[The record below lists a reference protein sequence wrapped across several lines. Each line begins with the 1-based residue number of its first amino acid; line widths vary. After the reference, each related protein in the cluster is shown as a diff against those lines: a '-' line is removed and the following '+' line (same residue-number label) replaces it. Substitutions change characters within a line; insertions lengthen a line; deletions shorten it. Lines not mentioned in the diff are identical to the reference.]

1 MERFIINGGKRLSGK
16 IEVSGM
22 KNAALPIIFSTIL
35 VEDRCIIENIPEIRD
50 VTTALEIITA
60 MGARVRMLG
69 RTTVEIDTTGIVCG
83 SAPYELARS
92 IRASYYILGAEL
104 GRFGMTTSAFPGGC
118 NFITRPIDLHIKG
131 FEALGA
137 TVSIDEGSIHAFAKD
152 GLKANSIYL
161 DIESVGATIN
171 IILAAVKAEG
181 LTIIDNAAREP
192 HIVDLANFLNS
203 CGANI
208 SGAGTDVI
216 KIRGVKSL
224 HGVSYAIIPDM
235 IEAGTYM
242 IAAAATHSVLTVANI
257 IPKHLESITA
267 KLEEMGAEVIEVSL
281 PHLPYSLGA
290 YYIIMPSEVSS
301 NLARYDGMR
310 YGLRVM
316 PPAGVPQTAANMM
329 AYTREAGFGDE
340 VKRRIIL
347 GTYALSAGYYDAWY
361 GSAQKVRTLIIDD
374 FKKAFEQV
382 DVLVAPTSPSTAFK
396 FGEKMD
402 DPLAMYMNDI
412 ATIPAN
418 LAGVP
423 AMSIPAGLSDDG
435 LPVGFQFIAPQQRD
449 EVMYKPAAALEAAL
463 EDSWNGPIWNDL
475 KTPWLDGLGK

>member
-50 VTTALEIITA
+50 VTTALETITA
-60 MGARVRMLG
+60 MGARVRMLD

-267 KLEEMGAEVIEVSL
+267 KLEEMGVSVVEDDESVVVDGRCSL
-281 PHLPYSLGA
+281 SRIRLKALPYPGFPTDMQPQMCVLLCLANG
-290 YYIIMPSEVSS
+290 VSTITDS
-301 NLARYDGMR
+301 VWDNRFRYTGELARMGANITVEGKTATVVGGKLRAAAVKAVDLRAGAAMVIA
-310 YGLRVM
+310 GL
-316 PPAGVPQTAANMM
+316 AAEGE
-329 AYTREAGFGDE
+329 T
-340 VKRRIIL
+340 
-347 GTYALSAGYYDAWY
+347 T
-361 GSAQKVRTLIIDD
+361 IDD
-374 FKKAFEQV
+374 VYHIERGYERMVEKLNAVGADIRRV
-382 DVLVAPTSPSTAFK
+382 DVRESK
-396 FGEKMD
+396 EK
-402 DPLAMYMNDI
+402 A
-412 ATIPAN
+412 
-418 LAGVP
+418 V
-423 AMSIPAGLSDDG
+423 
-435 LPVGFQFIAPQQRD
+435 
-449 EVMYKPAAALEAAL
+449 
-463 EDSWNGPIWNDL
+463 
-475 KTPWLDGLGK
+475 

>member
-1 MERFIINGGKRLSGK
+1 MERFIINGGKQLSGK

-60 MGARVRMLG
+60 MGARVRMLD

-267 KLEEMGAEVIEVSL
+267 KLEEMGVSVVEDDESVVVDGRCSL
-281 PHLPYSLGA
+281 SRIRLKALPYPGFPTDMQPQMCVLLCLANG
-290 YYIIMPSEVSS
+290 VS
-301 NLARYDGMR
+301 
-310 YGLRVM
+310 
-316 PPAGVPQTAANMM
+316 
-329 AYTREAGFGDE
+329 
-340 VKRRIIL
+340 
-347 GTYALSAGYYDAWY
+347 
-361 GSAQKVRTLIIDD
+361 
-374 FKKAFEQV
+374 
-382 DVLVAPTSPSTAFK
+382 
-396 FGEKMD
+396 
-402 DPLAMYMNDI
+402 
-412 ATIPAN
+412 TIT
-418 LAGVP
+418 
-423 AMSIPAGLSDDG
+423 
-435 LPVGFQFIAPQQRD
+435 
-449 EVMYKPAAALEAAL
+449 
-463 EDSWNGPIWNDL
+463 DSVWEIGRAHV
-475 KTPWLDGLGK
+475 

>member
-60 MGARVRMLG
+60 MGARVRMLD

-171 IILAAVKAEG
+171 IILAA
-181 LTIIDNAAREP
+181 AAYSMVVCEDRY
-192 HIVDLANFLNS
+192 L
-203 CGANI
+203 
-208 SGAGTDVI
+208 
-216 KIRGVKSL
+216 SL
-224 HGVSYAIIPDM
+224 SED
-235 IEAGTYM
+235 EDKEEE
-242 IAAAATHSVLTVANI
+242 IA
-257 IPKHLESITA
+257 
-267 KLEEMGAEVIEVSL
+267 
-281 PHLPYSLGA
+281 
-290 YYIIMPSEVSS
+290 
-301 NLARYDGMR
+301 
-310 YGLRVM
+310 
-316 PPAGVPQTAANMM
+316 
-329 AYTREAGFGDE
+329 
-340 VKRRIIL
+340 
-347 GTYALSAGYYDAWY
+347 
-361 GSAQKVRTLIIDD
+361 
-374 FKKAFEQV
+374 
-382 DVLVAPTSPSTAFK
+382 
-396 FGEKMD
+396 
-402 DPLAMYMNDI
+402 
-412 ATIPAN
+412 
-418 LAGVP
+418 
-423 AMSIPAGLSDDG
+423 
-435 LPVGFQFIAPQQRD
+435 
-449 EVMYKPAAALEAAL
+449 
-463 EDSWNGPIWNDL
+463 
-475 KTPWLDGLGK
+475 

>member
-60 MGARVRMLG
+60 MGARVRMLD

-118 NFITRPIDLHIKG
+118 NFITRPIDLQIKG

-267 KLEEMGAEVIEVSL
+267 KLEEMGVSVVEDDESVVVDGRCSL
-281 PHLPYSLGA
+281 SRIRLKALPYPGFPTDMQPQMCVLLCLANG
-290 YYIIMPSEVSS
+290 VSTITDS
-301 NLARYDGMR
+301 VWDNRFRYTGELARMGANITVEGKTATVVGGKLRAAAVKAVDLRAGAAMVIA
-310 YGLRVM
+310 GL
-316 PPAGVPQTAANMM
+316 AAEGE
-329 AYTREAGFGDE
+329 T
-340 VKRRIIL
+340 
-347 GTYALSAGYYDAWY
+347 T
-361 GSAQKVRTLIIDD
+361 IDD
-374 FKKAFEQV
+374 VYHIERGYERMVEKLNAVGADIRRV
-382 DVLVAPTSPSTAFK
+382 DVRESK
-396 FGEKMD
+396 EK
-402 DPLAMYMNDI
+402 A
-412 ATIPAN
+412 
-418 LAGVP
+418 V
-423 AMSIPAGLSDDG
+423 
-435 LPVGFQFIAPQQRD
+435 
-449 EVMYKPAAALEAAL
+449 
-463 EDSWNGPIWNDL
+463 
-475 KTPWLDGLGK
+475 

>member
-1 MERFIINGGKRLSGK
+1 MERFIINGGKHLSGK

-60 MGARVRMLG
+60 MGARVRMLD

-267 KLEEMGAEVIEVSL
+267 KLEEMGVSVVEDDESVVVDGRCSL
-281 PHLPYSLGA
+281 SRIRLKALPYPGFPTDMQPQMCVLLCLANG
-290 YYIIMPSEVSS
+290 VSTITDS
-301 NLARYDGMR
+301 VWDNRFRYTGELARMGANITVE
-310 YGLRVM
+310 GKTATVVGGKLRA
-316 PPAGVPQTAANMM
+316 AGVKAVDLRAGAAMVI
-329 AYTREAGFGDE
+329 AGLAAEGE
-340 VKRRIIL
+340 
-347 GTYALSAGYYDAWY
+347 T
-361 GSAQKVRTLIIDD
+361 TIDD
-374 FKKAFEQV
+374 VYHIERGYERMVEKLNAVGADIRRV
-382 DVLVAPTSPSTAFK
+382 DVRESK
-396 FGEKMD
+396 EK
-402 DPLAMYMNDI
+402 A
-412 ATIPAN
+412 
-418 LAGVP
+418 V
-423 AMSIPAGLSDDG
+423 
-435 LPVGFQFIAPQQRD
+435 
-449 EVMYKPAAALEAAL
+449 
-463 EDSWNGPIWNDL
+463 
-475 KTPWLDGLGK
+475 

>member
-60 MGARVRMLG
+60 MGARVRMLD

-161 DIESVGATIN
+161 DIESVGATIS

-267 KLEEMGAEVIEVSL
+267 KLEEMGVSVVEDDESVVVDGRCSL
-281 PHLPYSLGA
+281 SRIRLKALPYPGFPTDMQPQMCVLLCLANG
-290 YYIIMPSEVSS
+290 VSTITDS
-301 NLARYDGMR
+301 VWDNRFRYTGELARMGANITVEGKTATVVGGKLRAAAVKAVDLRAGAAMVIA
-310 YGLRVM
+310 GL
-316 PPAGVPQTAANMM
+316 AAEGE
-329 AYTREAGFGDE
+329 T
-340 VKRRIIL
+340 
-347 GTYALSAGYYDAWY
+347 T
-361 GSAQKVRTLIIDD
+361 IDD
-374 FKKAFEQV
+374 VYHIERGYERMVEKLNAVGADIRRV
-382 DVLVAPTSPSTAFK
+382 DVRESK
-396 FGEKMD
+396 EK
-402 DPLAMYMNDI
+402 A
-412 ATIPAN
+412 
-418 LAGVP
+418 V
-423 AMSIPAGLSDDG
+423 
-435 LPVGFQFIAPQQRD
+435 
-449 EVMYKPAAALEAAL
+449 
-463 EDSWNGPIWNDL
+463 
-475 KTPWLDGLGK
+475 

>member
-60 MGARVRMLG
+60 MGARVRMLD

-267 KLEEMGAEVIEVSL
+267 KLEEMGVSVVEDDESVVVDSRCSL
-281 PHLPYSLGA
+281 SRIRLKALPYPGFPTDMQPQMCVLLCLANG
-290 YYIIMPSEVSS
+290 VSTITDS
-301 NLARYDGMR
+301 VWDNRFRYTGELARMGANITVEGKTATVVGGKLRAAAVKAVDLRAGAAMVIA
-310 YGLRVM
+310 GL
-316 PPAGVPQTAANMM
+316 AAEGE
-329 AYTREAGFGDE
+329 T
-340 VKRRIIL
+340 
-347 GTYALSAGYYDAWY
+347 T
-361 GSAQKVRTLIIDD
+361 IDD
-374 FKKAFEQV
+374 VYHIERGYERMVEKLNAVGADIRRV
-382 DVLVAPTSPSTAFK
+382 DVRESK
-396 FGEKMD
+396 EK
-402 DPLAMYMNDI
+402 A
-412 ATIPAN
+412 
-418 LAGVP
+418 V
-423 AMSIPAGLSDDG
+423 
-435 LPVGFQFIAPQQRD
+435 
-449 EVMYKPAAALEAAL
+449 
-463 EDSWNGPIWNDL
+463 
-475 KTPWLDGLGK
+475 

>member
-60 MGARVRMLG
+60 MGARVRMLD

-267 KLEEMGAEVIEVSL
+267 KLEEMGVSVVEDDESVVVDGRCSL
-281 PHLPYSLGA
+281 SRIRLKALPYPGFPTDMQPQMCVLLCLANG
-290 YYIIMPSEVSS
+290 VSTITDS
-301 NLARYDGMR
+301 VWDNRFRYTGELARMGANITVE
-310 YGLRVM
+310 GKTATVVGGKLRA
-316 PPAGVPQTAANMM
+316 AGVKAVDLRAGAAMVI
-329 AYTREAGFGDE
+329 AGLAAEGE
-340 VKRRIIL
+340 
-347 GTYALSAGYYDAWY
+347 T
-361 GSAQKVRTLIIDD
+361 TIDD
-374 FKKAFEQV
+374 VYHIERGYERMVEKLNAVGADIRRV
-382 DVLVAPTSPSTAFK
+382 DVRENK
-396 FGEKMD
+396 EK
-402 DPLAMYMNDI
+402 A
-412 ATIPAN
+412 
-418 LAGVP
+418 V
-423 AMSIPAGLSDDG
+423 
-435 LPVGFQFIAPQQRD
+435 
-449 EVMYKPAAALEAAL
+449 
-463 EDSWNGPIWNDL
+463 
-475 KTPWLDGLGK
+475 

>member
-60 MGARVRMLG
+60 MGARVRMLD

-137 TVSIDEGSIHAFAKD
+137 TVSIDEGSIHTFAKD

-267 KLEEMGAEVIEVSL
+267 KLEEMGVSVVEDDESVVVDGRCSL
-281 PHLPYSLGA
+281 SRIRLKALPYPGFPTDMQPQMCVLLCLANG
-290 YYIIMPSEVSS
+290 VSTITDS
-301 NLARYDGMR
+301 VWDNRFRYTGELARMGANITVE
-310 YGLRVM
+310 GKTATVVGGKLRA
-316 PPAGVPQTAANMM
+316 AGVKAVDLRAGAAMVI
-329 AYTREAGFGDE
+329 AGLAAEGE
-340 VKRRIIL
+340 
-347 GTYALSAGYYDAWY
+347 T
-361 GSAQKVRTLIIDD
+361 TIDD
-374 FKKAFEQV
+374 VYHIERGYERMVEKLNAVGADIRRVEVRDNKEKAV
-382 DVLVAPTSPSTAFK
+382 
-396 FGEKMD
+396 
-402 DPLAMYMNDI
+402 
-412 ATIPAN
+412 
-418 LAGVP
+418 
-423 AMSIPAGLSDDG
+423 
-435 LPVGFQFIAPQQRD
+435 
-449 EVMYKPAAALEAAL
+449 
-463 EDSWNGPIWNDL
+463 
-475 KTPWLDGLGK
+475 

>member
-1 MERFIINGGKRLSGK
+1 MLQSYSPLRQRMPGGRTQLPIYLDNTALFRNNTDSVRFFVLAERVTDTWNGLS
-16 IEVSGM
+16 STAASAGM

-60 MGARVRMLG
+60 MGARVRMLD

-267 KLEEMGAEVIEVSL
+267 KLEEMGVSVVEDDESVVVDGRCSL
-281 PHLPYSLGA
+281 SRIRLKALPYPGFPTDMQPQMCVLLCLANG
-290 YYIIMPSEVSS
+290 VSTITDS
-301 NLARYDGMR
+301 VWDNRFRYTGELARMGANITVE
-310 YGLRVM
+310 GKTATVVGGKLRA
-316 PPAGVPQTAANMM
+316 AGVKAVDLRAGAAMVI
-329 AYTREAGFGDE
+329 AGLAAEGE
-340 VKRRIIL
+340 
-347 GTYALSAGYYDAWY
+347 T
-361 GSAQKVRTLIIDD
+361 TIDD
-374 FKKAFEQV
+374 VYHIERGYERMVEKLNAVGADIRRV
-382 DVLVAPTSPSTAFK
+382 DVRESK
-396 FGEKMD
+396 EK
-402 DPLAMYMNDI
+402 A
-412 ATIPAN
+412 
-418 LAGVP
+418 V
-423 AMSIPAGLSDDG
+423 
-435 LPVGFQFIAPQQRD
+435 
-449 EVMYKPAAALEAAL
+449 
-463 EDSWNGPIWNDL
+463 
-475 KTPWLDGLGK
+475 

>member
-60 MGARVRMLG
+60 MGARVRMLD

-267 KLEEMGAEVIEVSL
+267 KLEEMGVSVVEDDESVVVDGRCSL
-281 PHLPYSLGA
+281 SRIRLKALPYPGFPTDMQPQMCVLLCLANG
-290 YYIIMPSEVSS
+290 VSTITDS
-301 NLARYDGMR
+301 VWDNRFRYTGELARMGANITVEGKTATVVGGKLRAAAVKAVDLRAGAAMVIA
-310 YGLRVM
+310 GL
-316 PPAGVPQTAANMM
+316 AAEGE
-329 AYTREAGFGDE
+329 T
-340 VKRRIIL
+340 
-347 GTYALSAGYYDAWY
+347 T
-361 GSAQKVRTLIIDD
+361 IDD
-374 FKKAFEQV
+374 VYHIERGYERMVEKLNAVGADIRRV
-382 DVLVAPTSPSTAFK
+382 DVRESK
-396 FGEKMD
+396 EK
-402 DPLAMYMNDI
+402 A
-412 ATIPAN
+412 
-418 LAGVP
+418 V
-423 AMSIPAGLSDDG
+423 
-435 LPVGFQFIAPQQRD
+435 
-449 EVMYKPAAALEAAL
+449 
-463 EDSWNGPIWNDL
+463 
-475 KTPWLDGLGK
+475 

>member
-60 MGARVRMLG
+60 MGARVRMLD

-267 KLEEMGAEVIEVSL
+267 KLEEMGVSVVEDDESVVVDGRCSL
-281 PHLPYSLGA
+281 SRIRLKALPYPGFPTDMQPQMCVLLCLANG
-290 YYIIMPSEVSS
+290 VSTITDS
-301 NLARYDGMR
+301 VWDNRFRYTGELARMGANITVEGKTATVVGGKLRAAAVKAVDLRAGAAMVIA
-310 YGLRVM
+310 GL
-316 PPAGVPQTAANMM
+316 AAEGE
-329 AYTREAGFGDE
+329 T
-340 VKRRIIL
+340 
-347 GTYALSAGYYDAWY
+347 T
-361 GSAQKVRTLIIDD
+361 IDD
-374 FKKAFEQV
+374 VYHIERGYERIVEKLNAVGADIRRV
-382 DVLVAPTSPSTAFK
+382 DVRESK
-396 FGEKMD
+396 EK
-402 DPLAMYMNDI
+402 A
-412 ATIPAN
+412 
-418 LAGVP
+418 V
-423 AMSIPAGLSDDG
+423 
-435 LPVGFQFIAPQQRD
+435 
-449 EVMYKPAAALEAAL
+449 
-463 EDSWNGPIWNDL
+463 
-475 KTPWLDGLGK
+475 

>member
-60 MGARVRMLG
+60 MGARVRMLD

-224 HGVSYAIIPDM
+224 HGVSYAISPDM

-267 KLEEMGAEVIEVSL
+267 KLEEMGVSVVEDDESVVVDGRCSL
-281 PHLPYSLGA
+281 SRIRLKALPYPGFPTDMQPQMCVLLCLANG
-290 YYIIMPSEVSS
+290 VSTITDS
-301 NLARYDGMR
+301 VWDNRFRYTGELARMGANITVEGKTATVVGGKLRAAAVKAVDLRAGAAMVIA
-310 YGLRVM
+310 GL
-316 PPAGVPQTAANMM
+316 AAEGE
-329 AYTREAGFGDE
+329 T
-340 VKRRIIL
+340 
-347 GTYALSAGYYDAWY
+347 T
-361 GSAQKVRTLIIDD
+361 IDD
-374 FKKAFEQV
+374 VYHIERGYERMVEKLNAVGADIRRV
-382 DVLVAPTSPSTAFK
+382 DVRESK
-396 FGEKMD
+396 EK
-402 DPLAMYMNDI
+402 A
-412 ATIPAN
+412 
-418 LAGVP
+418 V
-423 AMSIPAGLSDDG
+423 
-435 LPVGFQFIAPQQRD
+435 
-449 EVMYKPAAALEAAL
+449 
-463 EDSWNGPIWNDL
+463 
-475 KTPWLDGLGK
+475 

>member
-60 MGARVRMLG
+60 MGARVRMLD

-267 KLEEMGAEVIEVSL
+267 KLEEMGVSVVEDDESVVVDGRCSL
-281 PHLPYSLGA
+281 SRIRLTALPYPGFPTD
-290 YYIIMPSEVSS
+290 MPPQMCVLLCLANGVSTITDS
-301 NLARYDGMR
+301 VWDNRFRYTGELARMGANITVE
-310 YGLRVM
+310 GKTATVVGGKLRA
-316 PPAGVPQTAANMM
+316 AGVKAVDLRAGAAMVI
-329 AYTREAGFGDE
+329 AGLAAEGE
-340 VKRRIIL
+340 
-347 GTYALSAGYYDAWY
+347 T
-361 GSAQKVRTLIIDD
+361 TIDD
-374 FKKAFEQV
+374 VYHIERGYERMVEKLNAVGADIRRV
-382 DVLVAPTSPSTAFK
+382 DVRESK
-396 FGEKMD
+396 EK
-402 DPLAMYMNDI
+402 A
-412 ATIPAN
+412 
-418 LAGVP
+418 V
-423 AMSIPAGLSDDG
+423 
-435 LPVGFQFIAPQQRD
+435 
-449 EVMYKPAAALEAAL
+449 
-463 EDSWNGPIWNDL
+463 
-475 KTPWLDGLGK
+475 

>member
-60 MGARVRMLG
+60 MGARVRMLD

-267 KLEEMGAEVIEVSL
+267 KLEEMGVSVVEDDESVVVDGRCSL
-281 PHLPYSLGA
+281 SRIRLKALPYPGFPTDMQPQMCVLLCLANG
-290 YYIIMPSEVSS
+290 VSTITDS
-301 NLARYDGMR
+301 VWDNRFRYTGELARMGANITVEGKTATVVGGKLRAAAVKAVDLRAGAAMVIA
-310 YGLRVM
+310 GL
-316 PPAGVPQTAANMM
+316 AAEGE
-329 AYTREAGFGDE
+329 T
-340 VKRRIIL
+340 
-347 GTYALSAGYYDAWY
+347 T
-361 GSAQKVRTLIIDD
+361 IDD
-374 FKKAFEQV
+374 VYHIERGYERMVEKLNAVGADIRRV
-382 DVLVAPTSPSTAFK
+382 DVRDNK
-396 FGEKMD
+396 EK
-402 DPLAMYMNDI
+402 A
-412 ATIPAN
+412 
-418 LAGVP
+418 V
-423 AMSIPAGLSDDG
+423 
-435 LPVGFQFIAPQQRD
+435 
-449 EVMYKPAAALEAAL
+449 
-463 EDSWNGPIWNDL
+463 
-475 KTPWLDGLGK
+475 

>member
-1 MERFIINGGKRLSGK
+1 MERFIINGGKRLCGK

-60 MGARVRMLG
+60 MGARVRMLD

-267 KLEEMGAEVIEVSL
+267 KLEEMGVSVVEDDESVVVDGRCSL
-281 PHLPYSLGA
+281 SRIRLKALPYPGFPTDMQPQMCVLLCLANG
-290 YYIIMPSEVSS
+290 VSTITDS
-301 NLARYDGMR
+301 VWDNRFRYTGELARMGANITVE
-310 YGLRVM
+310 GKTATVVGGKLRA
-316 PPAGVPQTAANMM
+316 AGVKAVDLRAGAAMVI
-329 AYTREAGFGDE
+329 AGLAAEGE
-340 VKRRIIL
+340 
-347 GTYALSAGYYDAWY
+347 T
-361 GSAQKVRTLIIDD
+361 TIDD
-374 FKKAFEQV
+374 VYHIERGYERMVEKLNAVGADIRRV
-382 DVLVAPTSPSTAFK
+382 DVRESK
-396 FGEKMD
+396 EK
-402 DPLAMYMNDI
+402 A
-412 ATIPAN
+412 
-418 LAGVP
+418 V
-423 AMSIPAGLSDDG
+423 
-435 LPVGFQFIAPQQRD
+435 
-449 EVMYKPAAALEAAL
+449 
-463 EDSWNGPIWNDL
+463 
-475 KTPWLDGLGK
+475 

>member
-1 MERFIINGGKRLSGK
+1 MERFIINGGKQLSGK

-60 MGARVRMLG
+60 MGARVRMLD

-267 KLEEMGAEVIEVSL
+267 KLEEMGVSVVEDDESVVVDGRCSL
-281 PHLPYSLGA
+281 SRIRLKALPYPGFPTDMQPQMCVLLCLANG
-290 YYIIMPSEVSS
+290 VSTITDS
-301 NLARYDGMR
+301 VWDNRFRYTGELARMGANITVE
-310 YGLRVM
+310 GKTATVVGGKLRA
-316 PPAGVPQTAANMM
+316 AGVKAVDLRAGAAMVI
-329 AYTREAGFGDE
+329 AGLAAEGE
-340 VKRRIIL
+340 
-347 GTYALSAGYYDAWY
+347 T
-361 GSAQKVRTLIIDD
+361 TIDD
-374 FKKAFEQV
+374 VYHIERGYERMV
-382 DVLVAPTSPSTAFK
+382 
-396 FGEKMD
+396 EK
-402 DPLAMYMNDI
+402 LNA
-412 ATIPAN
+412 
-418 LAGVP
+418 
-423 AMSIPAGLSDDG
+423 
-435 LPVGFQFIAPQQRD
+435 VGGNIKRVTYTNPGRVK
-449 EVMYKPAAALEAAL
+449 EAL
-463 EDSWNGPIWNDL
+463 
-475 KTPWLDGLGK
+475 